1 MEDAEQ
7 APFIGYIKEFS
18 KGDGDKGLCGMIK
31 LYRGDGKSTYEAMIK
46 DTQTITGVFKGY
58 YQDQTLEEQETKLD
72 WVLDRHF

>member
-46 DTQTITGVFKGY
+46 DTQTIIGVFNGY
-58 YQDQTLEEQETKLD
+58 YQDQTLEEQETNLD